1 MNELYLDLHIA
12 APPDESVRE
21 IIPAALSDFP
31 FEGFVEDERGIHCYI
46 KKELWTGAPDAV
58 VRELAE
64 TYQLQFVE
72 LISVTEVRQQ
82 NWNEEWERTIQPIA
96 VSDRFVITPSWHPVE
111 DPSKLVIVI
120 DPKMTFG
127 TGYHETTRLMLR
139 LMERS
144 VHNGS
149 RVLDVGTG
157 TGILAIAAAILG
169 AKEVL
174 GVDID
179 EWSLDNGIENAERN
193 GVRDRVQIR
202 IGSLEAVPE
211 TNYDLILANIIRA
224 TILELL
230 DAMVAKLGPH
240 GTILF
245 SGLLATDREI
255 IEAALTQRG
264 LVVRESLAEN
274 EWIALAVTR
283 A

>member
-21 IIPAALSDFP
+21 IIPAALSDFH

-46 KKELWTGAPDAV
+46 KKEAWTGSADAV
-58 VRELAE
+58 VREMAE
-64 TYQLQFVE
+64 QYQLQFVE

-96 VSDRFVITPSWHPVE
+96 VSDRFVITPSWHPVT
-111 DPSKLVIVI
+111 DPGKLVIVI

-139 LMERS
+139 LMERT
-144 VHNGS
+144 VRAGS

-157 TGILAIAAAILG
+157 TGILAIAAAMLG

-193 GVRDRVQIR
+193 GVRDTVQIR
-202 IGSLEAVPE
+202 IGSLDAVTE
-211 TNYDLILANIIRA
+211 TGYDLILANIIRA

-230 DAMVAKLGPH
+230 DGIIAKLGPN

-255 IEAALTQRG
+255 IEPALTQRG
-264 LVVRESLAEN
+264 LIIREALAEN
-274 EWIALAVTR
+274 EWIALEVTR